1 MGCCAK
7 KRSTK
12 DENLLQDNYDK
23 TKNYSITEDVNIK
36 VNSNQESNTK
46 ENNEKKLCY
55 EDFEPLKLLGTGS
68 FGRVL
73 LVRLNSKNKL
83 YAMKILNKSFLKQ
96 RHQEEHTKTERNLMV
111 AINCPFVMNIKYAFQ
126 DETKLYLVT
135 DFMQG
140 GDMFFHLHENKKFKR
155 ERAKFYIVEILLGIE
170 YLHKNNMVYRDLKPE
185 NILMDKDGHIK
196 ITDFGLS
203 KILDDINE
211 TTFTLCGTP
220 QYIAP
225 EVIIKRGYDKG
236 VDWWSLGCVLFEML
250 TGYLPFYI
258 PRGGKIN
265 FRCFQTPLKFPK
277 FMSEDEIDLITK
289 LLNIDPNERLG
300 SGPEDAAA
308 IKSHPYFKDVDWDKY
323 LKKEIIPPFKPK
335 LKNDLDL
342 KYFDKAFTDEN
353 VNTKKQQVPR
363 SRVQS
368 DYIGFTFMGN
378 SVKNELD
385 SFDENGNGIGN
396 EKDDIKDDAN
406 ED

>member
-170 YLHKNNMVYRDLKPE
+170 YLHKNNMVYRPLYNLHLGDLH
-185 NILMDKDGHIK
+185 ILLQLVLHI
-196 ITDFGLS
+196 
-203 KILDDINE
+203 
-211 TTFTLCGTP
+211 
-220 QYIAP
+220 QHH
-225 EVIIKRGYDKG
+225 
-236 VDWWSLGCVLFEML
+236 
-250 TGYLPFYI
+250 
-258 PRGGKIN
+258 
-265 FRCFQTPLKFPK
+265 
-277 FMSEDEIDLITK
+277 DL
-289 LLNIDPNERLG
+289 
-300 SGPEDAAA
+300 
-308 IKSHPYFKDVDWDKY
+308 
-323 LKKEIIPPFKPK
+323 
-335 LKNDLDL
+335 
-342 KYFDKAFTDEN
+342 
-353 VNTKKQQVPR
+353 
-363 SRVQS
+363 
-368 DYIGFTFMGN
+368 
-378 SVKNELD
+378 
-385 SFDENGNGIGN
+385 
-396 EKDDIKDDAN
+396 
-406 ED
+406 